1 MTNLNHYLIRVLL
14 FVLVILVI
22 ASFLIMPIGRAFMA
36 NAALNGMILAV
47 FLIGLIFIVRKIA
60 LLSPEV
66 TWISEYR
73 SLKKPRL
80 TKQRPPKLLAPVAN
94 MLGDR
99 TNGKISL
106 SATSLKSLLDSIDT
120 RLSESRDT
128 SRYLIGLLIFLGLL
142 GTFWG
147 LLETVGA
154 VSDVIGDLSL
164 KGGNLENA
172 FADLKT
178 GLEAPLSGM
187 ATAFSSSIFG
197 LAGSLALG
205 FLDLQL
211 GQAQNR
217 FYNDLEEWLSGLTK
231 LSAGNNVTGDYEIS
245 GSAYQAALFEQTAES
260 LDRLQR
266 VMVQNEDG
274 RDETNQH
281 LLKINDSL
289 HLIVDKLEAETQ
301 VIRDLSDNQIRIN
314 SAIGKLA
321 DFSQET
327 SKDDYRHNLRNI
339 DTQLSQLIKELKT
352 GRDKSVEEIRQEI
365 RLLARTIAVLAEEA
379 D

>member
-1 MTNLNHYLIRVLL
+1 MTNMNHYLIRVLL

-22 ASFLIMPIGRAFMA
+22 ASFLIMPIGHAFMA
-36 NAALNGMILAV
+36 NAALNGMILGV
-47 FLIGLIFIVRKIA
+47 FLFGLVFIVRKIA

-66 TWISEYR
+66 AWISQHR
-73 SLKKPRL
+73 SLNKQRL
-80 TKQRPPKLLAPVAN
+80 TKQRAPRLLAPIAN
-94 MLGDR
+94 MLGDK

-106 SATSLKSLLDSIDT
+106 SATSLKSLLDSIDM

-154 VSDVIGDLSL
+154 VSNVIGGLSL
-164 KGGNLENA
+164 KGGNLEKA
-172 FADLKT
+172 FADLKI
-178 GLEAPLSGM
+178 GLDAPLSGM
-187 ATAFSSSIFG
+187 ATAFSSSVFG

-205 FLDLQL
+205 FIDLQL

-231 LSAGNNVTGDYEIS
+231 LSAGNNVTGDHEIS
-245 GSAYQAALFEQTAES
+245 GTAYQAALFEQTAES

-266 VMVQNEDG
+266 VMVHNEDG

-281 LLKINDSL
+281 LIKINDSL

-301 VIRDLSDNQIRIN
+301 VIRDLSDNQERSN
-314 SAIGKLA
+314 SAISRLTEY
-321 DFSQET
+321 SQEK
-327 SKDDYRHNLRNI
+327 SKDDYRQNLRNI